1 MFAIKSITEN
11 DLEEVLGVYR
21 QCEDFLALGSETKAS
36 MTLVLQDMEESRKES
51 GDYCGIYASSGKM
64 VGVIDYISSHFNG
77 VANVAFISLLM
88 IGSPWR
94 NRGIGTQILRL
105 AEDKIREI
113 DLVDEIQTAV
123 QLNNPAAMRFWL
135 RNGYRVFG
143 DPAFRPDQ
151 TVVTY
156 LRKELFLP
164 D

>member
-1 MFAIKSITEN
+1 LFEIKSITEN
-11 DLEEVLGVYR
+11 DLEEVLGVYQ
-21 QCEDFLALGSETKAS
+21 QCEDFLALGSDPKAS
-36 MTLVLQDMEESRKES
+36 MILVLQDMEESRKEN

-64 VGVIDYISSHFNG
+64 IGVSDYISSNFNG

-105 AEDKIREI
+105 MEDKIREI
-113 DLVDEIQTAV
+113 ALVDEIQTAV
-123 QLNNPAAMRFWL
+123 QLNNPAEMRFWR
-135 RNGYRVFG
+135 RNSYCVFG
-143 DPAFRPDQ
+143 DPVFRPDQ